1 MEENQRFYYISK
13 LNSDVYNKKKK
24 IRFNLD

>member
-1 MEENQRFYYISK
+1 MEENHRFYYISK